1 MSKMMRN
8 EDAFTGLEAAIVL
21 IAFIVVAAVFSYV
34 VLGAGF
40 FTTQKSQEVVHTG
53 VAQASSNMEVSG
65 PVVIEGTAGGVKNI
79 TFYLQLAAGGSPI
92 DMKKVTYV
100 VSTKSDQQTYDYTDL
115 SGAIEW
121 YKDGEVEELAE
132 KNDLLEKFE
141 FVKVTVSTSGG
152 KELPTISANDKFI
165 VEIRPDQGAAYP
177 LERNA
182 PPSLEAN
189 HFYEVY

>member
-65 PVVIEGTAGGVKNI
+65 PVVIQAADTEVDTI

-92 DMKKVTYV
+92 DMQKVTYV
-100 VSTKSDQQTYDYTDL
+100 VSTKDDLETFTYADISAD
-115 SGAIEW
+115 IKW
-121 YKDGEVEELAE
+121 YKDGKEIGTP
-132 KNDLLEKFE
+132 NNLLEKFE
-141 FVKVTVSTSGG
+141 FVKVTITPDEVEIT
-152 KELPTISANDKFI
+152 ANDKFI

-182 PPSLEAN
+182 SPSLEN
-189 HFYEVY
+189 GHYYEVY

>member
-1 MSKMMRN
+1 MSKIMRN

-65 PVVIEGTAGGVKNI
+65 PVVIKADGDKVGSI

-92 DMKKVTYV
+92 DMNKVTYV
-100 VSTKSDQQTYDYTDL
+100 VSTKNAQQTFTYDNIKEN
-115 SGAIEW
+115 IEW
-121 YKDGEVEELAE
+121 YKDGKEIEDPVS
-132 KNDLLEKFE
+132 NQLLEKFE
-141 FVKVTVSTSGG
+141 FVKVTVTVD
-152 KELPTISANDKFI
+152 PTEVSIGQNNKFI

-182 PPSLEAN
+182 PPSLEN
-189 HFYEVY
+189 GHFYEVY

>member
-65 PVVIEGTAGGVKNI
+65 PVVIAAKEVNSTGVVDNI

-92 DMKKVTYV
+92 DMQKVTYV
-100 VSTKSDQQTYDYTDL
+100 VSTKDKLETFTYANVSTNMK
-115 SGAIEW
+115 W
-121 YKDGEVEELAE
+121 YKDGADVTTDA
-132 KNDLLEKFE
+132 NNLLEKFE
-141 FVKVTVSTSGG
+141 FVKVTITPSEVEI
-152 KELPTISANDKFI
+152 KANDKFI

-182 PPSLEAN
+182 PPSLAAN
-189 HFYEVY
+189 KFYEVY

>member
-1 MSKMMRN
+1 MSKLMRN

-53 VAQASSNMEVSG
+53 VAQASSNLEVSG
-65 PVVIEGTAGGVKNI
+65 PVVIAGTAGGVKNI

-92 DMKKVTYV
+92 DMNKTTYA
-100 VSTKSDQQTYDYTDL
+100 VSTKSDLTTYTN
-115 SGAIEW
+115 ATVNMTW
-121 YKDGEVEELAE
+121 YKDGKEAT
-132 KNDLLEKFE
+132 NPNNLLEKFE
-141 FVKVTVSTSGG
+141 FVKVVIGDSGA
-152 KELPTISANDKFI
+152 LPTIGPNGKFV

-182 PPSLEAN
+182 PPSLEDG
-189 HFYEVY
+189 HYYEVY

>member
-1 MSKMMRN
+1 MSKIMRN

-65 PVVIEGTAGGVKNI
+65 PVVIQADGAKVKTI

-92 DMKKVTYV
+92 DMNKVTYV
-100 VSTKSDQQTYDYTDL
+100 VSTKDAQQTFT
-115 SGAIEW
+115 SGNVDMKW
-121 YKDGEVEELAE
+121 YKNGADVTSEA
-132 KNDLLEKFE
+132 NNLLEKFE
-141 FVKVTVSTSGG
+141 FVKVTITLTPDVVSIT
-152 KELPTISANDKFI
+152 ANDKFI

-182 PPSLEAN
+182 PPSLEDG
-189 HFYEVY
+189 HYYEVY

>member
-1 MSKMMRN
+1 MSKLMRKD
-8 EDAFTGLEAAIVL
+8 DAFTGLEAAIVL

-53 VAQASSNMEVSG
+53 VQQASANMEVSG
-65 PVVIEGTAGGVKNI
+65 PVVIGGKENGVENI

-92 DMKKVTYV
+92 DMDKVTYA
-100 VSTKSDQQTYDYTDL
+100 VSTKNDL
-115 SGAIEW
+115 KSYLRGNVTLAW
-121 YKDGEVEELAE
+121 YKDGKEESGA
-132 KNDLLEKFE
+132 NNLLEKFE
-141 FVKVTVSTSGG
+141 FVKVTVGNATYP
-152 KELPTISANDKFI
+152 LPTIGVNEKFM

-182 PPSLEAN
+182 PPSLAAN
-189 HFYEVY
+189 TFYEVY

>member
-65 PVVIEGTAGGVKNI
+65 PVVIQASSSEVDTI

-92 DMKKVTYV
+92 DMQKVTYV
-100 VSTKSDQQTYDYTDL
+100 VSTKDDLETFTYADISADMK
-115 SGAIEW
+115 W
-121 YKDGEVEELAE
+121 YKDGKDVTTTA
-132 KNDLLEKFE
+132 NNLLEKFE
-141 FVKVTVSTSGG
+141 FVKVTITPDVVSIT
-152 KELPTISANDKFI
+152 ANDKFI

-182 PPSLEAN
+182 PPSLEDGKY
-189 HFYEVY
+189 YEVY